1 MNSVGST
8 VPVQSIKACVV
19 YNSGSGEIHHQHR
32 VLTLVGGREP
42 EEREMAEHALR
53 AVRNRRL
60 NPLAGNFSVL
70 HVAPGSLETH
80 KKYRV
85 NVDKK
90 TLVVD
95 E

>member
-8 VPVQSIKACVV
+8 VLVRSIKACVV
-19 YNSGSGEIHHQHR
+19 YDSGSGEIHHQHR

-42 EEREMAEHALR
+42 EEREKAEHALR
-53 AVRNRRL
+53 AVRNRR
-60 NPLAGNFSVL
+60 NPPARNFSVL
-70 HVAPGSLETH
+70 HVAPDSLETH